1 MSRGHKPAVE
11 HMVENVDR
19 CSRAAVEHINE
30 ACKNGMEGEDGD
42 QGPVRLQVTAERDI
56 VSLRSERLR
65 NIWEWPV
72 WVKKDGHC
80 FMAILWVYYSHLSRM
95 EDTKRK
101 DQTLK

>member
-19 CSRAAVEHINE
+19 CSGATVKHINE
-30 ACKNGMEGEDGD
+30 ACKNGMKRGDGV

-65 NIWEWPV
+65 NI
-72 WVKKDGHC
+72 
-80 FMAILWVYYSHLSRM
+80 
-95 EDTKRK
+95 
-101 DQTLK
+101 